1 MKQEIINE
9 LLELSETE
17 KEAIIDSHL
26 SSGVKMPIRNG
37 IFIGKDVRIA
47 PGAVILPGTVLT
59 GKTEIGPGAVIGPD
73 TWLFNVTVG
82 EGTHL
87 NNVQGLESTV
97 GAGCDIGPYVQ
108 IRPNCKIEDNVHLGN
123 FVETKNSN
131 VGEGTKVSHL
141 TYVGDSDVGKN
152 CNFGC
157 GTVTV
162 NYDGK
167 SKWRTVIGDNCF
179 IGCNTNLIA
188 PVTLGDYAYTAAG
201 STITSDVPENS
212 LGIGRARQVNKE
224 DWVTVRKPYKKN
236 PGDKKD

>member
-1 MKQEIINE
+1 M
-9 LLELSETE
+9 
-17 KEAIIDSHL
+17 
-26 SSGVKMPIRNG
+26 
-37 IFIGKDVRIA
+37 
-47 PGAVILPGTVLT
+47 
-59 GKTEIGPGAVIGPD
+59 
-73 TWLFNVTVG
+73 
-82 EGTHL
+82 
-87 NNVQGLESTV
+87 
-97 GAGCDIGPYVQ
+97 
-108 IRPNCKIEDNVHLGN
+108 
-123 FVETKNSN
+123 ETKNSN

-167 SKWRTVIGDNCF
+167 SKWRTVIGDNCV

-188 PVTLGDYAYTAAG
+188 PVTLGEYAYTAAG